1 MSSTP
6 TPANS
11 GVNWNCLM
19 WHPKPLK
26 LLSDMY
32 DRTIA
37 DKRRQLLATWVNN
50 RSVQEAFG
58 SVASLHQSQDQDDTH
73 YEELWKELV
82 TACGKETIDNY
93 PLCTKCST
101 RDCEET
107 RSLWSSLI
115 SDHPG
120 DVTDPTSAH
129 ECEQFVIYEVD
140 ASKLDSITGLHAFC
154 VHKRVTDDAHANVTP
169 YCVQTRGYGKL
180 PSYSPTVEAHEGAVV
195 RANPSEEPICD
206 AARVALVRN
215 WMVTNSPDTAEF

>member
-1 MSSTP
+1 METKCKPILLRRFVSDETAAPTAQFILSKLIPEDKAKIMSSTP

-37 DKRRQLLATWVNN
+37 GKRRQLLATWVNN

-73 YEELWKELV
+73 YEQLWKELV

-101 RDCEET
+101 RDCEEK
-107 RSLWSSLI
+107 RSLW
-115 SDHPG
+115 
-120 DVTDPTSAH
+120 
-129 ECEQFVIYEVD
+129 
-140 ASKLDSITGLHAFC
+140 
-154 VHKRVTDDAHANVTP
+154 
-169 YCVQTRGYGKL
+169 
-180 PSYSPTVEAHEGAVV
+180 
-195 RANPSEEPICD
+195 
-206 AARVALVRN
+206 
-215 WMVTNSPDTAEF
+215 

>member
-1 MSSTP
+1 MGTICKPILLRRFVSDETAAPTAQFILSKLIPEDKAKIMSSTP

-73 YEELWKELV
+73 YEVSMNNCGRNWSRRAERRPLIITHYAPNVPLEIVRKRE
-82 TACGKETIDNY
+82 ACG
-93 PLCTKCST
+93 
-101 RDCEET
+101 R
-107 RSLWSSLI
+107 R
-115 SDHPG
+115 
-120 DVTDPTSAH
+120 
-129 ECEQFVIYEVD
+129 
-140 ASKLDSITGLHAFC
+140 
-154 VHKRVTDDAHANVTP
+154 
-169 YCVQTRGYGKL
+169 
-180 PSYSPTVEAHEGAVV
+180 
-195 RANPSEEPICD
+195 
-206 AARVALVRN
+206 
-215 WMVTNSPDTAEF
+215 